1 MDKRAK
7 KPRLSAAVRAIVLGV
22 VPHSEDINN
31 KQYYWN
37 QVPKGVFKSIRYRT
51 GTHGILQGPDDWV
64 LVANSYMNRKRDQL
78 KKCRKLIIK
87 SIKSINSR
95 GCGSDQ
101 AILAMTKRKADS
113 TSTLGA
119 GR

>member
-51 GTHGILQGPDDWV
+51 HGILQWPDDWV

-78 KKCRKLIIK
+78 KKVNK
-87 SIKSINSR
+87 
-95 GCGSDQ
+95 
-101 AILAMTKRKADS
+101 ILVNTRLS
-113 TSTLGA
+113 LNQT
-119 GR
+119 